1 MKKIKYF
8 MLMFSVLFLLPMMV
22 HAADTANVSIKD
34 VSLVDQVGD
43 INITQEPKATGLNID
58 FGVEFKDVGDKVI
71 YKAIIENKDNEDY
84 LLRLPKSKENGYVT
98 YQYKFG
104 DNSEILKAKSTK
116 ELVITIE
123 YKEEV
128 PDSALENGRYK
139 ESNRV
144 VLTLA
149 NDGGDV
155 VPANPKTGQSIAF
168 IIIIAMVVL
177 GSAFVVFKNHKSAK
191 NFVFL
196 LAVGAFL
203 LPISIYAIKEL
214 TITVNSSVEIARVKE
229 FCVLNDIN
237 DNNGDDE
244 GGDVLLREAE
254 VDENQSGDFYF
265 EYTPGSTFRDYFN
278 SNSGLLQSV
287 TSTGT
292 PLSLDAGFA
301 KSYLDEYSM
310 NVMVF
315 YTPEQL
321 EEDDSSDYQDLD
333 SVIRDKSE
341 GCYFISG
348 IEDK

>member
-8 MLMFSVLFLLPMMV
+8 MLIFSVLFLLPMMV
-22 HAADTANVSIKD
+22 HAADTANVSIKK

-71 YKAIIENKDNEDY
+71 YKAEIENKDNEDY
-84 LLRLPKSKENGYVT
+84 LLRLPKSKEDGYVT

-104 DNSEILKAKSTK
+104 DNSEILKANSTK

-128 PDSALENGRYK
+128 PDNALENGRYK

-149 NDGGDV
+149 NDDGTSAV

-168 IIIIAMVVL
+168 IIIIGFVVL
-177 GSAFVVFKNHKSAK
+177 GSSFVVFKNHKSAK

-214 TITVNSSVEIARVKE
+214 TITVNSSVEIARTAE
-229 FCVLNDIN
+229 FCVIS
-237 DNNGDDE
+237 
-244 GGDVLLREAE
+244 
-254 VDENQSGDFYF
+254 QSGNS
-265 EYTPGSTFRDYFN
+265 GSIPSLMAASNSQPDSDQNFSYYKYNVGMTFADYFDSEMYDPEFTT
-278 SNSGLLQSV
+278 SNGIDLNF
-287 TSTGT
+287 
-292 PLSLDAGFA
+292 DIDFAGNI
-301 KSYLDEYSM
+301 DEDNERR
-310 NVMVF
+310 NVIAF
-315 YTPEQL
+315 NGFNET
-321 EEDDSSDYQDLD
+321 EDDYQSLVSKIKD
-333 SVIRDKSE
+333 SSE
-341 GCYFISG
+341 GCYYIAGPKTG
-348 IEDK
+348 IDK

>member
-8 MLMFSVLFLLPMMV
+8 MLIFSVLFLLPMMV
-22 HAADTANVSIKD
+22 HAADTANVSIKK

-71 YKAIIENKDNEDY
+71 YKAEIENKDNEDY
-84 LLRLPKSKENGYVT
+84 LLRLPKSKEDGYVT

-104 DNSEILKAKSTK
+104 DNSEILKANSTK

-128 PDSALENGRYK
+128 PDNALENGRYK

-149 NDGGDV
+149 NDDGTSAV

-168 IIIIAMVVL
+168 IIIIGFVVL
-177 GSAFVVFKNHKSAK
+177 GSSFVVFKNHKSAK

-214 TITVNSSVEIARVKE
+214 TITVNSSVEIARTKE
-229 FCVLNDIN
+229 FCVAKMARFGSTGSSGIYSSSPSDSYSQSYEYYVGMTFGDYFDSDLFRNSLFATS
-237 DNNGDDE
+237 NGYDLDFDVDFARNDDE
-244 GGDVLLREAE
+244 YDDG
-254 VDENQSGDFYF
+254 
-265 EYTPGSTFRDYFN
+265 FN
-278 SNSGLLQSV
+278 SIMF
-287 TSTGT
+287 
-292 PLSLDAGFA
+292 FA
-301 KSYLDEYSM
+301 SEDLEGSY
-310 NVMVF
+310 
-315 YTPEQL
+315 QG
-321 EEDDSSDYQDLD
+321 LD
-333 SVIRDKSE
+333 SKIKDSSE
-341 GCYFISG
+341 GCYTIDG
-348 IEDK
+348 AYRLPQPE